1 MVADLQGEG
10 RRAGAETGDRITR
23 VEAHGAGLQVRRLLS
38 VGRAGLAAGSEPS
51 SGEFAQT
58 LRRANGP
65 GEGQS
70 ARREG
75 TSVRYTAIAALGLA
89 RLDVAAQCDALHG
102 RTAADLARAV
112 GVRALEQSDPGAI
125 ALAAWAIAEVSG
137 SVDGALFSRLDDIL
151 AFDGPIPTVDLSWI
165 LTAAVAAGRPGE
177 GLAEL
182 ASSRLLAGQGP
193 HGIFP
198 HVLPADSQNRWRRH
212 VGSFADQVYPI
223 QALARMFRIS
233 GDRELLEAAEA
244 TARRICDLQGSA
256 GQWWWHYDMRTGEVV
271 ERFPVYS
278 VHQHAMAPM
287 ALFDLS
293 DAGGTDRTTEIVR
306 GLQWIEAHPEVDRD
320 LVSEPLGLIWRKV
333 GRREPR
339 KAVRRI
345 SAVTTAIRPGLHVP
359 GVDRAFPA
367 NTVDY
372 ECRPYELGWL
382 LYVWLPARR
391 AARHG

>member
-10 RRAGAETGDRITR
+10 RRAAAETGDRITR
-23 VEAHGAGLQVRRLLS
+23 VEAYDADGQVRRLLR
-38 VGRAGLAAGSEPS
+38 VGRVGLSMSHDPS

-58 LRRANGP
+58 VRRSSGP
-65 GEGQS
+65 GES

-75 TSVRYTAIAALGLA
+75 ASLRYTAIAALGLA
-89 RLDVAAQCDALHG
+89 RLDLVAQREVLHG
-102 RTAADLARAV
+102 RTAAELAHAA
-112 GVRALEQSDPGAI
+112 GVRAVEQPDPGAI
-125 ALAAWAIAEVSG
+125 ALAAWAIAEVAG
-137 SVDGALFSRLDDIL
+137 SVDADLLLLLDGIL
-151 AFDGPIPTVDLSWI
+151 STDQPIPTVDLSWI

-177 GLAEL
+177 DLAAL
-182 ASSRLLAGQGP
+182 AASRLLKGQGE

-223 QALARMFRIS
+223 QALARMFRVS
-233 GDRELLEAAEA
+233 GDRELLDAAEA
-244 TARRICDLQGSA
+244 AAHRICELQGPA
-256 GQWWWHYDMRTGEVV
+256 GQWWWHYDVRTGDVV

-287 ALFDLS
+287 VLFDLA
-293 DAGGTDRTTEIVR
+293 DAGGTDRTAEIVR
-306 GLQWIEAHPEVDRD
+306 GLQWIEAHPEVDQD
-320 LVSEPLGLIWRKV
+320 LVSEPLGLIWRKA

-339 KAVRRI
+339 KAARRL

-359 GVDRAFPA
+359 GLDRAFPA
-367 NTVDY
+367 TTVDY

-382 LYVWLPARR
+382 LYAWLPAQRVTH
-391 AARHG
+391 HG